1 MPGGNLSLDDVS
13 ATYGNQDT
21 VFVVKDKQVTTI
33 YSDVQNLK
41 ENSLYSYRVKAT
53 LGTSVSAYSETIG
66 LLTLMNSK
74 VQNQNA
80 SSVRIFSKKDKIS
93 ITGLQGDEMI
103 RVYSLTGICL
113 FQTKSGGVVRD
124 IPMHQNGIFLI
135 RIQDRLSTST
145 FKIIR

>member
-1 MPGGNLSLDDVS
+1 
-13 ATYGNQDT
+13 
-21 VFVVKDKQVTTI
+21 
-33 YSDVQNLK
+33 
-41 ENSLYSYRVKAT
+41 
-53 LGTSVSAYSETIG
+53 
-66 LLTLMNSK
+66 MNSK